1 GRAAARARLWW
12 GFRGGGGEEAALR
25 GAAAPLGA
33 SIVFAGF
40 QPDVSGCLAAA
51 EIVAMPSLK
60 EGLGVAAL
68 EAMAASRPVVAS
80 RVGGLAEV
88 VVDGESGL
96 LVAPGDPVPLA
107 GALGPLA
114 ADPALRRRL
123 GEAGRAR
130 VLARYTAAQMAAG
143 TLACYGEPPC
153 AA

>member
-12 GFRGGGGEEAALR
+12 GFRGGGGEEAVVG

-80 RVGGLAEV
+80 RVGGLAGV
-88 VVDGESGL
+88 VVDGESGV
-96 LVAPGDPVPLA
+96 LVPPGGPAPPAAALAGLDSVPAPCRPLA
-107 GALGPLA
+107 G
-114 ADPALRRRL
+114 
-123 GEAGRAR
+123 
-130 VLARYTAAQMAAG
+130 
-143 TLACYGEPPC
+143 
-153 AA
+153 